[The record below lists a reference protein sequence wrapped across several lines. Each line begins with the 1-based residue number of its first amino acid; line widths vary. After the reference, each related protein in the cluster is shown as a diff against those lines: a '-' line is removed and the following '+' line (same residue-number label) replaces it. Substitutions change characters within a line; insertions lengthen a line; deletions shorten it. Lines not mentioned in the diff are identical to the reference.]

1 MPTANLFTRSKVTEM
16 QEDMETCGVPDSQN
30 GLIHVS
36 VVVRN
41 IIALIVNFITIG
53 LVQQEKGK
61 TALLPR
67 DRVINVVAEVNNSLT
82 EPIYTVIVC

>member
-1 MPTANLFTRSKVTEM
+1 MSLIPK
-16 QEDMETCGVPDSQN
+16 N

-82 EPIYTVIVC
+82 ELIYTVIVC